1 MERNDKEMELNKMET
16 NSKMEPR
23 ANSLKLSIR

>member
-16 NSKMEPR
+16 NSKMERR